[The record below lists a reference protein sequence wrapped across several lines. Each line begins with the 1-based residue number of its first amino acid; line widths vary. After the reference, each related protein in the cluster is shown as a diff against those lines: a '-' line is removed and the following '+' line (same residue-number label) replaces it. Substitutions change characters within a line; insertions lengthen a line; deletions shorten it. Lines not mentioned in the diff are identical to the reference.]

1 MVYLR
6 IIMLKSAPSNFF
18 ERKKIEF
25 EIKNVL
31 FGYLGKGLKKLLS
44 YFKQTS
50 RIFTNAMFRAR
61 QKNHQIWDKNALF
74 GYLARNLK

>member
-44 YFKQTS
+44 YFK
-50 RIFTNAMFRAR
+50 
-61 QKNHQIWDKNALF
+61 
-74 GYLARNLK
+74 